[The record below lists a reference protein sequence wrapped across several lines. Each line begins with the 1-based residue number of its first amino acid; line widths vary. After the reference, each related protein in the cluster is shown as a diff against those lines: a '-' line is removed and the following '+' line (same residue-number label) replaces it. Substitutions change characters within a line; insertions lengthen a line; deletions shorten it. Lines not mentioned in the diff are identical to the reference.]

1 MKRPD
6 RKLNVIIVIYVVVS
20 LILAG
25 LIAYDYYAMTHNIPE
40 VFPHVKQR

>member
-1 MKRPD
+1 MKRM
-6 RKLNVIIVIYVVVS
+6 NVIIVIYVVVS

-25 LIAYDYYAMTHNIPE
+25 LIAYDYYAMTHNLPE